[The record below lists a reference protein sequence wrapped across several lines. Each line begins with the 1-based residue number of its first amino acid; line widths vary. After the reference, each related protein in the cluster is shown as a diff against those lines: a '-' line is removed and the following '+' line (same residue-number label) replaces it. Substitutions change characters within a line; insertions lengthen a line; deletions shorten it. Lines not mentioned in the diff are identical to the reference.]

1 MLGDP
6 IASKMASNARSR
18 RAILTNTVPW
28 DGICQYTGR
37 QISSQGTVLVIG
49 QHCPLGQGCIRKY
62 PYIIGMLTMLNLIPP
77 CREGEITCLIC
88 IDNIFLMILIQHNW

>member
-1 MLGDP
+1 MTNDQYCPLGWYLS
-6 IASKMASNARSR
+6 IYS
-18 RAILTNTVPW
+18 L
-28 DGICQYTGR
+28 GR
-37 QISSQGTVLVIG
+37 QIGTVLIIG